1 MADKRTDKDDNVK
14 EDRSWQFIQEKIV
27 RQPLSRRQIIRYII
41 LTVICAVLFGTISAV
56 CFTVTKTVAK
66 KIMGQEKA
74 EESRSITIPK
84 DEPETQTPVPVQET
98 STEPTEPVEEK
109 VRSELEK
116 YPYSLEDLNKMYGNL
131 RTLASEADKS
141 IAAIHSIQR
150 EKDWF
155 DNPIETTGQFSGVVI
170 DARRE
175 EVLVL
180 APSKAVETADSLEVV
195 FSDSE
200 VVPGIV
206 KQTDSQMGLTVICA
220 DVSSLEDVQ
229 YEKIK
234 PVKLGNSYSSR
245 QGDLVFT
252 VGSPAGMVHSSS
264 YGFISYIAKNVQMTD
279 GNARVL
285 YADVKSRADAGTFLF
300 NTDGELIGWGTDR
313 YDQDVETGMKTFMSI
328 SDYKGILEL
337 LSNGIPVPYLGIE
350 GQEVTT
356 EMEKNGMPAGI
367 YITAAAPESP
377 AYNAGLQSG
386 DILDEINDVKIE
398 GMKNFQAQVERLHV
412 GDHITVTV
420 QRNNGK
426 DEYKEI
432 EFAVTMGAR

>member
-1 MADKRTDKDDNVK
+1 
-14 EDRSWQFIQEKIV
+14 
-27 RQPLSRRQIIRYII
+27 
-41 LTVICAVLFGTISAV
+41 
-56 CFTVTKTVAK
+56 
-66 KIMGQEKA
+66 
-74 EESRSITIPK
+74 
-84 DEPETQTPVPVQET
+84 
-98 STEPTEPVEEK
+98 
-109 VRSELEK
+109 
-116 YPYSLEDLNKMYGNL
+116 MYGNL

-285 YADVKSRADAGTFLF
+285 YADVKSRADAGTFLL

>member
-74 EESRSITIPK
+74 EESRPITIPK
-84 DEPETQTPVPVQET
+84 DEPETQTPVPVQEA

-131 RTLASEADKS
+131 RTLALEADKS

-200 VVPGIV
+200 VVPGTV
-206 KQTDSQMGLTVICA
+206 NQTDSQMGLTVICA

-285 YADVKSRADAGTFLF
+285 YADVKSRADAGTFLL

-356 EMEKNGMPAGI
+356 EMEKNGMPVGI

>member
-285 YADVKSRADAGTFLF
+285 YADVKSRADAGTFLL

>member
-74 EESRSITIPK
+74 EESRPITIPK
-84 DEPETQTPVPVQET
+84 DEPETQTLVPVQEA

-131 RTLASEADKS
+131 RTLALEADKS

-200 VVPGIV
+200 VVPGTV

-285 YADVKSRADAGTFLF
+285 YADVKSRADAGTFLL

>member
-14 EDRSWQFIQEKIV
+14 EDCSWQFIQEKIV
-27 RQPLSRRQIIRYII
+27 RRPLSRRQIIRYII

-74 EESRSITIPK
+74 EESRPITIPK
-84 DEPETQTPVPVQET
+84 DEPETQTPVPVQEA
-98 STEPTEPVEEK
+98 ST
-109 VRSELEK
+109 
-116 YPYSLEDLNKMYGNL
+116 D
-131 RTLASEADKS
+131 
-141 IAAIHSIQR
+141 
-150 EKDWF
+150 
-155 DNPIETTGQFSGVVI
+155 VVI

-200 VVPGIV
+200 VVPGTV

-285 YADVKSRADAGTFLF
+285 YADVKSRADAGTFLL

>member
-14 EDRSWQFIQEKIV
+14 EDCSWQFIQEKIV
-27 RQPLSRRQIIRYII
+27 RRPLSRRQIIRYII

-56 CFTVTKTVAK
+56 CFTVTQTVAK

-74 EESRSITIPK
+74 EESRPITIPK
-84 DEPETQTPVPVQET
+84 DEPETQTPVPVQEA

-200 VVPGIV
+200 VVPGTV

-285 YADVKSRADAGTFLF
+285 YADVKSRADAGTFLL

-426 DEYKEI
+426 NKYKEI

>member
-14 EDRSWQFIQEKIV
+14 EERSWQFIQEKIV

-74 EESRSITIPK
+74 EESRPITIPK
-84 DEPETQTPVPVQET
+84 DEPETQAPVPVQEA

-200 VVPGIV
+200 IVPGTV
-206 KQTDSQMGLTVICA
+206 KQTDSQMGLTVIGA

-229 YEKIK
+229 YAKIK

-252 VGSPAGMVHSSS
+252 MGSPAGMVHSSS

-337 LSNGIPVPYLGIE
+337 LSNGLPVPYLGIE

-377 AYNAGLQSG
+377 AYNAGLQPG
-386 DILDEINDVKIE
+386 DILDGINDVKIE
-398 GMKNFQAQVERLHV
+398 GMKNFQSQVERLHV

>member
-74 EESRSITIPK
+74 EESRPITIPK
-84 DEPETQTPVPVQET
+84 DEPETQTPVPVQEA

-131 RTLASEADKS
+131 RTLALEADKS

-200 VVPGIV
+200 VVPGTV

-313 YDQDVETGMKTFMSI
+313 YDQDVETGMETFMSI